1 MNFADIIK
9 ELLNEK
15 VQETSS
21 DNLSWTT
28 LCKSLLQERHDTLTL
43 SELSNHLNECI
54 LSLINS
60 KPREN
65 SRFVKGILE
74 RPFYLA
80 FIEMLKN
87 CFENNGEFPQS
98 VKTSQLHM
106 LENVNLLRMKEIE
119 EEMKRIINSW
129 NGFPLVFEEIHR
141 NNLNEFLFKFLT
153 IKDYNTFLGL
163 RTTLGSATQSPPSLI
178 ECINSFTLRHVKS
191 NAKNAKPNR
200 SNISNTLTVG
210 AKALSKHCHR
220 DISRSFWGI
229 CSGTEKQKN
238 EQANQILAKII
249 TNAAWINLHLLPHDT
264 RVFEVR
270 TSDGYGARWEIWEP
284 KQMQSCDDSRE
295 NNDSRDDD
303 NDKPKI
309 IFRGFLEPQMENGHS
324 KGWIH

>member
-1 MNFADIIK
+1 MDFADIIK

-28 LCKSLLQERHDTLTL
+28 LCKSLLQEERHDTSTL

-60 KPREN
+60 KPNKN
-65 SRFVKGILE
+65 SRFIKGILE

-80 FIEMLKN
+80 FVEMLKN

-98 VKTSQLHM
+98 VKTSQVHM
-106 LENVNLLRMKEIE
+106 LENVNLARMKEIE

-129 NGFPLVFEEIHR
+129 NGFPL
-141 NNLNEFLFKFLT
+141 FLI

-191 NAKNAKPNR
+191 NAKSNR

-210 AKALSKHCHR
+210 AKAFSKHCHR

-249 TNAAWINLHLLPHDT
+249 ANAAWVNLHSLPHDT

-284 KQMQSCDDSRE
+284 KQMQSYDDSKE
-295 NNDSRDDD
+295 NNDDDS
-303 NDKPKI
+303 NEPKI
-309 IFRGFLEPQMENGHS
+309 IFRGFLEPQMVDGHS